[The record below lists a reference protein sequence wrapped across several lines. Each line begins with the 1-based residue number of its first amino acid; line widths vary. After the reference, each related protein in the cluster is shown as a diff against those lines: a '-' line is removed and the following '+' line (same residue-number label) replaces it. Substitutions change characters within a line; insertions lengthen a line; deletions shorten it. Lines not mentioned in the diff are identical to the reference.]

1 MGKQKRPVQNWT
13 GLEQSVNGGCLPS
26 HPHARSAA
34 TRRAVVVKRVM
45 VGDAVNVHA
54 NNICDGRAGV
64 KVRETKTRWSRPSG
78 VSIAVAGFLRAD

>member
-1 MGKQKRPVQNWT
+1 M
-13 GLEQSVNGGCLPS
+13 
-26 HPHARSAA
+26 
-34 TRRAVVVKRVM
+34 VVKRVM